1 MHVNDIIILAMPSET
16 SSSPDTTCFSE
27 GSPYVQLVSK
37 TLSDRL
43 LGKYFDAS
51 EFDFDY
57 EQSSLWSPVV
67 SRTVWLTS
75 PGNLCSGAEFLGKLN
90 NARKPHRFRIYI
102 HACFKIFGCS

>member
-1 MHVNDIIILAMPSET
+1 MLSEA
-16 SSSPDTTCFSE
+16 SSSPDTFFSE
-27 GSPYVQLVSK
+27 GSPCVQLVSK

-75 PGNLCSGAEFLGKLN
+75 PGNLCSK
-90 NARKPHRFRIYI
+90 KPHRFRIYI